1 MPKERYMS
9 IDVEASGPI
18 PGEYSMLSIGAC
30 IVGDTGKR
38 FYIELK
44 PLNGNYLRSALK
56 VCGLSM
62 ETLTRK
68 GAKPQEAIDR
78 FAGWV
83 KGATKGATP
92 VFCCWSTMD
101 WLFMK
106 WYMVRFGHP
115 ELFSHSACEMK
126 SYYTG
131 MMGCAF
137 GRARKKYL
145 PDYLLPKKKHTHNA
159 LDDALEQAEL
169 YSNMFEFNAKRT
181 TAHSPGKRRE

>member
-1 MPKERYMS
+1 MSMAGETYVS

-30 IVGDTGKR
+30 VVGNTKKR
-38 FYIELK
+38 FYVEMK
-44 PLNGNYLRSALK
+44 PLNDNYVEGALK

-62 ETLTRK
+62 SKLKSNGVE
-68 GAKPQEAIDR
+68 PEAAIER
-78 FAGWV
+78 FAKWV
-83 KGATKGATP
+83 MSASTGRTP

-106 WYMVRFGHP
+106 WYMVKFGYP
-115 ELFSHSACEMK
+115 RLFSHSACEMK

-131 MMGCAF
+131 MMGVPF
-137 GRARKKYL
+137 SRSRKKYL
-145 PDYLLPKKKHTHNA
+145 PEELMPKKKHTHNA

-169 YSNMFEFNAKRT
+169 FENMFEFNRKRHAT
-181 TAHSPGKRRE
+181 DR